1 MVFVRRKRAGRKA
14 AKRAARK
21 SSKSLKTMVTKIA
34 KQAALAPLETKFV
47 TGGGISNIAFNSG
60 ISSSTLEFYSL
71 IPPIV
76 RGNGSWQLLDNSLVP
91 LSITTT
97 WHIGLANVAR
107 SQNLVV
113 DLYLLENRNIK
124 TFPALA
130 GSSVRFLRTGQN
142 TETQNYNGFIQ
153 DSSQP
158 IQLNDFKLLKHYKFQ
173 LASNVGLAN
182 ADTTSG
188 NAPNLSGGLSYKRIT
203 YTYKNTARHKLM
215 YTPDGATGNIYPN
228 NTAPFWCLGY
238 SKVDGSA
245 PDVTQQNVLVT
256 TTCRM
261 FYKDA

>member
-1 MVFVRRKRAGRKA
+1 MVRSKKFGPKRRVARKA
-14 AKRAARK
+14 KA
-21 SSKSLKTMVTKIA
+21 SKSLTTMVTKIA
-34 KQAALAPLETKFV
+34 KRAALGPLETKFV
-47 TGGGISNIAFNSG
+47 TGGGISNISFNSG
-60 ISSSTLEFYSL
+60 VTSSTLEFYSL

-91 LSITTT
+91 LAITTT

-124 TFPALA
+124 TFPSLA
-130 GSSVRFLRTGQN
+130 GSSVRFLKTGQN

-158 IQLNDFKLLKHYKFQ
+158 IETNTFKLLKHYKFQ
-173 LASNVGLAN
+173 LSSNVGLAN
-182 ADTTSG
+182 SDTTSG
-188 NAPNLSGGLSYKRIT
+188 NAPNLPGGLSYKRIS
-203 YTYKNTARHKLM
+203 YTYKNTARNKLI